1 MSRIQ
6 TNSYLADDIHALT
19 IDRLMAAPANPGMC
33 LRSTI
38 FEILA
43 DAGVLPL
50 RYLTDLVDE
59 RRRRRER
66 EEKKKDEGEE

>member
-6 TNSYLADDIHALT
+6 TNSYVADDTYDAMLARI
-19 IDRLMAAPANPGMC
+19 MAAPSSPGMC
-33 LRSTI
+33 LRSTLI
-38 FEILA
+38 EILA

-59 RRRRRER
+59 RQRRRARGL
-66 EEKKKDEGEE
+66 KD

>member
-6 TNSYLADDIHALT
+6 TNSYVADDTYDAMVARI
-19 IDRLMAAPANPGMC
+19 MAAPSSPGMC
-33 LRSTI
+33 LRSTLI
-38 FEILA
+38 EILA
-43 DAGVLPL
+43 DAGVMPL

-66 EEKKKDEGEE
+66 GLQEGA

>member
-6 TNSYLADDIHALT
+6 TNSYVADATYDAMLARI
-19 IDRLMAAPANPGMC
+19 IAAPSNPGLC
-33 LRSTI
+33 LRGTI
-38 FEILA
+38 IEILA
-43 DAGVLPL
+43 DAGVMPL

-66 EEKKKDEGEE
+66 EDIKKPQS

>member
-6 TNSYLADDIHALT
+6 TNSYVADDTYDTMLARI
-19 IDRLMAAPANPGMC
+19 MAAPSSPGMC
-33 LRSTI
+33 LRSTLV
-38 FEILA
+38 EILA

-59 RRRRRER
+59 CQRRGARGL
-66 EEKKKDEGEE
+66 KD